1 MEAVDAGTVTAPARA
16 SRDPI
21 RVGLAGEDPALREL
35 GAWLGEELTPTPEGP
50 GGCDVRLVG
59 PAELAAHGVH
69 GVQRLY
75 ALEPHTSLL
84 VIVPDGASRELVREC
99 FRAGAR
105 DVLMLAEAPRC
116 LAAALRRALEDVGTA
131 LALEQLRGSYEQT
144 LKALVS
150 AIDLREQE
158 TADHSMRVA
167 LYALRLALGLHLSE
181 ASLRDLYHGALL
193 HDIGKIGI
201 PDGVLLKPG
210 PLSEPEWETMR
221 THAQLGGEI
230 LGAISFLSPA
240 RDVPLCHHEA
250 WDGSGYPAGL
260 AGESIPLHARVFAV
274 VDTYDALRSRRPYKR
289 AHSHTEAV
297 ALLRRAAGLRLDPE
311 IVERFAAEPAECW
324 ERLAV
329 SAAAEHDFPGALAA
343 ARGALR

>member
-1 MEAVDAGTVTAPARA
+1 VDEPARA
-16 SRDPI
+16 IRDPI

-35 GAWLGEELTPTPEGP
+35 GAWLGGTLTAAA

-59 PAELAAHGVH
+59 PAELAAHGAYVL
-69 GVQRLY
+69 QQWS
-75 ALEPHTSLL
+75 ALEPRIPVVVL
-84 VIVPDGASRELVREC
+84 VPDGASRELVREC

-105 DVLMLAEAPRC
+105 DVLTLAEAPGG
-116 LAAALRRALEDVGTA
+116 LAAALRRAHENVGTA
-131 LALEQLRGSYEQT
+131 LALEQLRESYEQT

-167 LYALRLALGLHLSE
+167 LYSLRLALRLHLPE
-181 ASLRDLYHGALL
+181 ESLRDLYHGALL

-201 PDGVLLKPG
+201 PDDVLLKPG
-210 PLSEPEWETMR
+210 PLSEAQWETMR
-221 THAQLGGEI
+221 THAELGGEI

-250 WDGSGYPAGL
+250 WDGSGYPVGL
-260 AGESIPLHARVFAV
+260 AGESIPLHARIFAV

-289 AHSHTEAV
+289 AHLHIEAIE
-297 ALLRRAAGLRLDPE
+297 LLRRASGRRLDPA

-343 ARGALR
+343 ARGAPG